1 MKKQGEIF
9 LPNTSDS
16 GKEAQR
22 FKRIETMVSWKDEL
36 EFKLKSYTDDL
47 PKVSRSETKHL
58 LTNEIKE
65 LKLFIKAAN
74 EEINRIKSF
83 KED

>member
-9 LPNTSDS
+9 LPNSNDS

-22 FKRIETMVSWKDEL
+22 FKRIETMVSWRDEL

-47 PKVSRSETKHL
+47 PKVRRSETKHL
-58 LTNEIKE
+58 LINEIKE
-65 LKLFIKAAN
+65 LKLFITAAN
-74 EEINRIKSF
+74 EEINRVKSF
-83 KED
+83 QED

>member
-9 LPNTSDS
+9 LPNTNDS

-22 FKRIETMVSWKDEL
+22 FKRIETMVSWRDEL

-47 PKVSRSETKHL
+47 LKVSRSETKQL

-65 LKLFIKAAN
+65 LKLLIKAAN
-74 EEINRIKSF
+74 EEINRVKSF
-83 KED
+83 QED